1 MKNKKVTRLQLENNG
16 KDDFIILGLVSSEPD
31 YKLSL
36 SINKKS
42 GISLKNVS
50 PVKINEETEEVFFSR
65 FSFTSSSSGT
75 TCNLISNRHGKSFL
89 FRKLKNIDYIFQIY
103 NPANEF
109 DAERLSSDLRT
120 IETITAVFNIDLS
133 SFKDKN
139 LESLIL

>member
-16 KDDFIILGLVSSEPD
+16 KDDFIILGLVCSEPD

-50 PVKINEETEEVFFSR
+50 PVKINESEAISFSR
-65 FSFTSSSSGT
+65 FSFTNTSSGT

-89 FRKLKNIDYIFQIY
+89 FRKLKNIDYIFQVY
-103 NPANEF
+103 DPANEF
-109 DAERLSSDLRT
+109 NAERLSSDLRK
-120 IETITAVFNIDLS
+120 IEAITAVFNIDLS

>member
-50 PVKINEETEEVFFSR
+50 PVKINEETEEVSFSR
-65 FSFTSSSSGT
+65 FSFANTSSGT
-75 TCNLISNRHGKSFL
+75 TCNLISNRNGKSFL
-89 FRKLKNIDYIFQIY
+89 FRKLKNIDYIFQVY
-103 NPANEF
+103 DPANEF
-109 DAERLSSDLRT
+109 DAERLGSDLRK
-120 IETITAVFNIDLS
+120 IETITAVFDLS